1 MLLEHSK
8 CGPIGLAVLKRYV
21 NYNNIETLCS
31 SCSGYMAPEYAMR
44 GHYSIKSD
52 VFSFG
57 ILMLEFVTGRRSSG
71 SYNFDES
78 VDLLSLVSS
87 CADPELLKE
96 VAFVVIQY

>member
-8 CGPIGLAVLKRYV
+8 YGPIGLTILKHMST
-21 NYNNIETLCS
+21 IMTLCS

-87 CADPELLKE
+87 CADPELHS
-96 VAFVVIQY
+96 

>member
-8 CGPIGLAVLKRYV
+8 YGPFSLTIFKWYV
-21 NYNNIETLCS
+21 TLIIRCS
-31 SCSGYMAPEYAMR
+31 YCSGYMAPEYAMR
-44 GHYSIKSD
+44 GHYSVKSD

-57 ILMLEFVTGRRSSG
+57 VLLLEFVTGRRSSG

-87 CADPELLKE
+87 LCWS
-96 VAFVVIQY
+96 